1 MTTTRAQPARA
12 SRTNSTDGSDT
23 TLANAGKA
31 ITSVDDAAGAVIRI
45 ETDGTIRDPEIGQTS
60 NAGAGSGFIID
71 PSGIA
76 VTNNH
81 VVTGAATI
89 KVFVNGSAQP
99 KAARVL
105 GVSECSDLAVIDIEG
120 DGYPFLKWFNGDIK
134 PGIDVF
140 AAGYPLDDPE
150 FTLTK
155 GIVSKAKAEDI
166 SPSSNIDHVIEQD
179 ANIQPGNSGGPLI
192 TQDAQVVGVNYAGF
206 DFAGKGTEQFFA
218 IASDTAQPIVAQLQQ
233 GENVDSLGINGTAV
247 SDEESGTFGIWVN
260 GVDAGSPAS
269 NLGLEPGDIITKMAG
284 KDVGTDGTMKDYC
297 DVLRTKGEDAAIGVE
312 VLRFDTSEVLRGEFN
327 GKELVQA
334 FSFADE
340 LGSGDTGAGSTYDS
354 FSIVTDDSN
363 AIQVEVPDEWSDVR
377 GGAQTIAGVQAPS
390 IQASPDVDQFL
401 NSFDVPGMEFVL
413 SDQFTPGRL
422 RDHPR
427 RCRPVRLLYERR
439 ATGLLRP
446 ALHGPVR
453 GLEGLPGHER
463 AVHRPGRVRSPTRT
477 RSRSSTV
484 QAIDDRDFDALD
496 HILNTFSTT
505 DTVLEP
511 SPDTTGG

>member
-1 MTTTRAQPARA
+1 M
-12 SRTNSTDGSDT
+12 
-23 TLANAGKA
+23 
-31 ITSVDDAAGAVIRI
+31 
-45 ETDGTIRDPEIGQTS
+45 
-60 NAGAGSGFIID
+60 
-71 PSGIA
+71 
-76 VTNNH
+76 
-81 VVTGAATI
+81 
-89 KVFVNGSAQP
+89 
-99 KAARVL
+99 L

-120 DGYPFLKWFNGDIK
+120 DGYPFLNWFSGDIK

-166 SPSSNIDHVIEQD
+166 SPSSNIDHVIEHD

-218 IASDTAQPIVAQLQQ
+218 IASDTAQPIVTQLQQ

-247 SDEESGTFGIWVN
+247 TDDASGTFGVWVN

-284 KDVGTDGTMKDYC
+284 KDIGADGTMKDYC
-297 DVLRTKGEDAAIGVE
+297 DILRTKGQDAAIGVE

-327 GKELVQA
+327 GKSLEQA

-340 LGSGDTGAGSTYDS
+340 LGTSSGDTYDS
-354 FSIVTDDSN
+354 FSLVTDDSN

-377 GGAQTIAGVQAPS
+377 GGSQEIAGVQAPS

-401 NSFDVPGMEFVL
+401 NTFDVPGMEFVL
-413 SDQFTPGRL
+413 SDQFTPDDFESVLDAVGPSEFCTSGGRQ
-422 RDHPR
+422 DYSDPIF
-427 RCRPVRLLYERR
+427 
-439 ATGLLRP
+439 TGRFEVWENCQGTD
-446 ALHGPVR
+446 AQYIVVVAS
-453 GLEGLPGHER
+453 E
-463 AVHRPGRVRSPTRT
+463 ADSNQVAIV
-477 RSRSSTV
+477 TV